1 MFTIVAVSFVVL
13 VLVVVSVSAPCG
25 ISVGFSKVD
34 PIKSE
39 GWY

>member
-1 MFTIVAVSFVVL
+1 MFTIAAILLV

-25 ISVGFSKVD
+25 LSVGFSKVD